1 MLDQGKIPVFQDMPS
16 SYDAKYFA
24 ASLYAALLVG
34 SRWCVSQTGG
44 FISRR
49 SLVAGSEPCER
60 ADRKCL
66 NPEGF
71 LFKVAIPLFGTWSH
85 RLCEG
90 FAMRLIHSE
99 YLRKSRLLREY
110 AMLVL
115 LRGRSG
121 ARDADRGELGDA
133 INKAAYPQP

>member
-1 MLDQGKIPVFQDMPS
+1 
-16 SYDAKYFA
+16 
-24 ASLYAALLVG
+24 
-34 SRWCVSQTGG
+34 
-44 FISRR
+44 
-49 SLVAGSEPCER
+49 
-60 ADRKCL
+60 
-66 NPEGF
+66 
-71 LFKVAIPLFGTWSH
+71 
-85 RLCEG
+85 
-90 FAMRLIHSE
+90 MRLIHSE